1 MKLKEAVSK
10 RVIGICEERG
20 ITPNRLSEMSTV
32 PSSTLRDLINCHI
45 NNPSSYVIYQICKA
59 LNISLEE
66 FFNNELFD
74 FKNIE
79 D

>member
-1 MKLKEAVSK
+1 MKFKDAVSK

-45 NNPSSYVIYQICKA
+45 NNPSSYVIYQIF
-59 LNISLEE
+59 L
-66 FFNNELFD
+66 
-74 FKNIE
+74 
-79 D
+79 